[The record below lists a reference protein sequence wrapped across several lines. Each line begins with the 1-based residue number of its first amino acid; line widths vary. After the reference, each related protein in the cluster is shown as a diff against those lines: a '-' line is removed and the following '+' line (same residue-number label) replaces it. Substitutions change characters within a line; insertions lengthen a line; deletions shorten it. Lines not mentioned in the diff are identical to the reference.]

1 MTALEEELNRDFP
14 IYSRGEYLADL
25 AAHVLGLAVGI
36 VATVALLVEASN
48 FGQPLLILGA
58 GLYALGLVAMLSCS
72 AAYNL
77 CPPSRTKS
85 LLRKLDHAAIF
96 IMIAGT
102 YTPFLLNRVGGDWGI
117 GLLSFVWLVAF
128 GGVFLKI
135 MFPRRWEM
143 LTIGLY
149 LGLGW
154 SILAAINPLLNSV
167 SFDSLILIGAGGVI
181 YSVGVVFHLWD
192 RLPYQNAIWHWL
204 VLIAASCHY
213 IAIMNEVAIA
223 GTVVSPIVGQ

>member
-1 MTALEEELNRDFP
+1 MTALEEDLNRDFP
-14 IYSRGEYLADL
+14 IYSRGEYLADM
-25 AAHVLGLAVGI
+25 AAHVLGLTVGL
-36 VATVALLVEASN
+36 VAAIALLIEASH
-48 FGQPLLILGA
+48 FGQPLLLIGA
-58 GLYALGLVAMLSCS
+58 GLYGLGLVAMLSCS

-77 CPPSRTKS
+77 CPPSPLKS
-85 LLRKLDHAAIF
+85 FLRKLDHAAIF

-102 YTPFLLNRVGGDWGI
+102 YTPLLLNRVGGDWGL

-128 GGVFLKI
+128 GGAFLKI

-143 LTIGLY
+143 YTIALY
-149 LGLGW
+149 VGLGW
-154 SILAAINPLLNSV
+154 SILVAINPLLRSV
-167 SFDSLILIGAGGVI
+167 SVESLILIGAGGVV
-181 YSVGVVFHLWD
+181 YSIGVIFHLWD

-223 GTVVSPIVGQ
+223 GTIVGH